1 LTSSSIIFTMGI
13 VQSVPTEAALVIGVG
28 AAALGARYY
37 TSTLETNKAPAPTTA
52 PLTSQ
57 APKKGKKGKKGTGSA
72 SASVTSV
79 KPEKEKV
86 PAPIAPEPQVVKF
99 PAVVSI
105 PGALD
110 ASANDTDASTRSASK
125 PKKKKT
131 KAKKATTS
139 ATGGETSDAS
149 QAGPS
154 SKPPV
159 RPSTLRSTS
168 LLDNDDEP
176 WTKVARKQKVP
187 AATAGASSKPAD
199 GKTDTLAPVP
209 LSDAGVTTS
218 ATGTTT
224 PTTDRTDEDEDN
236 QATEDEVVTGSSLDK
251 RKTLA
256 EKLLPKPRKTGVDE

>member
-1 LTSSSIIFTMGI
+1 MGI

-37 TSTLETNKAPAPTTA
+37 AASLEDNKASASTSAP
-52 PLTSQ
+52 PTSQ

-86 PAPIAPEPQVVKF
+86 PAPIAPIAPEPQVVKF

-110 ASANDTDASTRSASK
+110 ASANDTDASARSESK
-125 PKKKKT
+125 PKKKKA
-131 KAKKATTS
+131 KAKKAA

-149 QAGPS
+149 KAGPS

-159 RPSTLRSTS
+159 RPSALRSAS
-168 LLDNDDEP
+168 LLDNDNEP
-176 WTKVARKQKVP
+176 WTKVARKQKVA
-187 AATAGASSKPAD
+187 AATAGTSSKPAD

-224 PTTDRTDEDEDN
+224 PTTERTDEDEEND
-236 QATEDEVVTGSSLDK
+236 ATEDEVVTGSSLDK
-251 RKTLA
+251 RRTLA